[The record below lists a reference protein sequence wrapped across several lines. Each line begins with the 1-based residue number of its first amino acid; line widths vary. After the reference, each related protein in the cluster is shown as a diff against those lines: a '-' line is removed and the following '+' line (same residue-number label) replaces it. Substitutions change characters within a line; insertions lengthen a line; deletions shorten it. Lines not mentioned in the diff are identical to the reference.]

1 MNEIVFPAGILQPP
15 FYDPKADDSVNY
27 GGMGA
32 VIGHEITHGFDDQGA
47 KFDAQGNLKDWWTA
61 NDAKGF
67 EDRINCVRDQ
77 YKGYVIVDD
86 VHINSKL
93 TSGEDVA
100 DLGGQ
105 LLANAFQ
112 APIRRL
118 PKEHIGF
125 LRIEFTKAGRKDPL
139 YHGLPGYQQAF
150 QWHEDCFD
158 LPSGALAL
166 AHHEDGANQAFCY
179 LDAAYGLQYH
189 VELTEEMLD
198 TWLHDPELKKE
209 FIDEY
214 GMEQYEK
221 VEREAVELYPTYASH
236 AEMLIENFLRMSKLI
251 E

>member
-1 MNEIVFPAGILQPP
+1 MNYKKHALVLQHFHENPPGRVGDLLDKHAIPYDLIHIGQDVLPNPGVYGAIIVLGGTQHLYNKSKYPYTVNEEIYIHRAI
-15 FYDPKADDSVNY
+15 K
-27 GGMGA
+27 
-32 VIGHEITHGFDDQGA
+32 
-47 KFDAQGNLKDWWTA
+47 
-61 NDAKGF
+61 
-67 EDRINCVRDQ
+67 EDRVPYLGMC
-77 YKGYVIVDD
+77 
-86 VHINSKL
+86 
-93 TSGEDVA
+93 
-100 DLGGQ
+100 LGGQ

-125 LRIEFTKAGRKDPL
+125 LRIEFTEAGRKDAL